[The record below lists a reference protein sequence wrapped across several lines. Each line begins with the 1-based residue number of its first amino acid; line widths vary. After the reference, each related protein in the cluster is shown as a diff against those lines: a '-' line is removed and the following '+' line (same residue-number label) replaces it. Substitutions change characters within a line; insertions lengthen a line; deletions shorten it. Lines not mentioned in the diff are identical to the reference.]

1 MHAVIVYHT
10 VACRTVFALGGH
22 LTAFPIV
29 SGRPFTMLERE
40 DRHLRILFWLC
51 YVLEK
56 DIALRTGQPP
66 MINDRFCDL
75 SLPEGWEKTRVSNR
89 RRDPN
94 DDDQMPFL
102 PGDLRLCII
111 KSKAVDKLYANDSVL
126 KSDAEILR
134 TIRELDE
141 ELEEWRSALP
151 AEIAP
156 SLSIRKGMT
165 LSEDLTDC
173 ASMLHIELHL
183 EYHHLLNA
191 IHCASR
197 RCAAPSVGDGG
208 PVNYGVQSSLDVS
221 VEASRSTIIY
231 LTAASFLALLAGVPR
246 LALDEW
252 ERSRW

>member
-1 MHAVIVYHT
+1 MCILCAV
-10 VACRTVFALGGH
+10 
-22 LTAFPIV
+22 
-29 SGRPFTMLERE
+29 
-40 DRHLRILFWLC
+40 
-51 YVLEK
+51 
-56 DIALRTGQPP
+56 GQ
-66 MINDRFCDL
+66 
-75 SLPEGWEKTRVSNR
+75 
-89 RRDPN
+89 
-94 DDDQMPFL
+94 
-102 PGDLRLCII
+102 
-111 KSKAVDKLYANDSVL
+111 ANL
-126 KSDAEILR
+126 AM
-134 TIRELDE
+134 DE

-156 SLSIRKGMT
+156 SLSIRKDMT